1 MRMAFAADP
10 WYGPQGYESRVDLT
24 AVSRRDL
31 RWYCFLGAWRIEHG
45 AIDISPPWGWTPLF
59 DAFYGVRDVMKSAR
73 EGVAH
78 DWIDFTEND
87 ERIRIVR
94 RGDDLV
100 LSPTYTDAEIV
111 CRVDEFVD
119 AGRDFIR
126 RELAAVV
133 VEHPLLGKNPAASEL
148 AAEVGLVLGS

>member
-1 MRMAFAADP
+1 MACSADS
-10 WYGPQGYESRVDLT
+10 WYGPQGHESRVDLT
-24 AVSRRDL
+24 SVSRRDL
-31 RWYCFLGAWRIEHG
+31 RWYCFLGAWRIGHG

-100 LSPTYTDAEIV
+100 LSPTYTDA
-111 CRVDEFVD
+111 
-119 AGRDFIR
+119 GRDFIR

-133 VEHPLLGKNPAASEL
+133 VEHPLLGKNPAAQEL

>member
-1 MRMAFAADP
+1 MHLAYSADAR
-10 WYGPQGYESRVDLT
+10 YGPQGHESRVDLT
-24 AVSRRDL
+24 AVSRSDL

-45 AIDISPPWGWTPLF
+45 GIDISPPWGWTPLF

-73 EGVAH
+73 DRVAY

-100 LSPTYTDAEIV
+100 LSPTYTDAEVV

-126 RELAAVV
+126 RELAVAVAD
-133 VEHPLLGKNPAASEL
+133 HPALATNPTARQL
-148 AAEVGLVLGS
+148 ADEVGLVLG

>member
-1 MRMAFAADP
+1 MACSADS
-10 WYGPQGYESRVDLT
+10 WYGPQGHDSRVDLT
-24 AVSRRDL
+24 SVSRRDL
-31 RWYCFLGAWRIEHG
+31 RWYCFLGA
-45 AIDISPPWGWTPLF
+45 
-59 DAFYGVRDVMKSAR
+59 AR

-100 LSPTYTDAEIV
+100 LSPTYTDAEIAP
-111 CRVDEFVD
+111 RVDEFVD

-133 VEHPLLGKNPAASEL
+133 VEHPLLGKNPAAQEL